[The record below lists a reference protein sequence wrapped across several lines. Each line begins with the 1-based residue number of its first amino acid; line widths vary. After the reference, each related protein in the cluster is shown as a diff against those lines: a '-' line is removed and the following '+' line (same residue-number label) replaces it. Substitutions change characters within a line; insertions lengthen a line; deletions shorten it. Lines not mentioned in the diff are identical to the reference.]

1 MHFKQKSEVSA
12 QKLSSQRLQ
21 RLFPILHEKGSS
33 YSRTAIRSKQTDY
46 ANFQKQKKECTLYEY
61 LKKKKFRKRQTWNTL
76 SSFLHDVKSS
86 KFTSETTEKLYRNGL
101 AGIVTFQTVKQNLQQ
116 SRFFSGIKNL
126 YSRFTINGIIAVLR
140 FFLFMS
146 NLAKQQ
152 IFSGNVSNVTQLIG
166 SMGDM
171 DRRSVF
177 FSYSHPPRPR
187 SQINMTDRGLERYI
201 VF

>member
-1 MHFKQKSEVSA
+1 MVIPSVHFKQKSEVSA

-33 YSRTAIRSKQTDY
+33 YSRTAIRLKQTDY

-76 SSFLHDVKSS
+76 FSFLHDVKSS

-101 AGIVTFQTVKQNLQQ
+101 AGIVTLQQ

-152 IFSGNVSNVTQLIG
+152 IFSRNVSNVTQLIG

-171 DRRSVF
+171 DRTSVF
-177 FSYSHPPRPR
+177 FSYSRPPRPR